1 MSAWGGREM
10 RCAVCEMPLDAED
23 NYCRNCGE
31 AVQIAPLP
39 AVRPAAQPP
48 AIIRAAAVPIAS
60 GAVVVAATVIARW
73 ALGQAVR
80 GVLAGPAP
88 GHRREATV
96 RPAAPAARA
105 GETVEFL
112 WYRRTHSG

>member
-1 MSAWGGREM
+1 MHCTG
-10 RCAVCEMPLDAED
+10 CEMPLDAED

-31 AVQIAPLP
+31 AIQVVPLP
-39 AVRPAAQPP
+39 AVRQFAQPP
-48 AIIRAAAVPIAS
+48 AIVRAAAVPIAS
-60 GAVVVAATVIARW
+60 GAVVVAATAIARW

-80 GVLAGPAP
+80 GILAGPSA
-88 GHRREATV
+88 GRRREA
-96 RPAAPAARA
+96 AARPLPSPRV